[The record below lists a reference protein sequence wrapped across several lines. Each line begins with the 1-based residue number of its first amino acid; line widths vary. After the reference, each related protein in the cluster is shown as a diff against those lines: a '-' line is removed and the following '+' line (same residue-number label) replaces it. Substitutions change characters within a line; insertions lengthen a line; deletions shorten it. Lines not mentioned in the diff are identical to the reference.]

1 MTKSYR
7 ELTLEEKQFLDDQL
21 TKEIIYNERMRAKL
35 LGSISFVMLLIM
47 VSFILFFK
55 AQYSSFILSLT
66 PTYISAVILAV
77 VTIRGYLMSKI
88 LLKEKM
94 KEIMSRKRKRD
105 FIRYMWIIFE
115 TSIPTLISF
124 VYSFYTNAPDLL
136 TAPVI
141 WGYFLIIILSTLSLD
156 FYLSSVAG
164 ITAALEYLV
173 VVLFV
178 VDKHRFDG
186 SEMMAFEPFV
196 NFSRCM
202 MLFLSGV
209 TAGYVANQ
217 LKNKIINTHITLL
230 ERNRVINLFDQQVSR
245 EIVDELVA
253 NYHVLES
260 KRKFVCVM
268 FLDIRDFTH
277 FAEKMQPE
285 EIIKYQNDVFS
296 FMIEIITKNNGII
309 NQFLGDGYMATFG
322 APITRGNDC
331 LNAVKASLEIIKTID
346 QKNKEGII
354 SSTRIGIGLHAGE
367 IVAGN
372 VGTEVRKQYSISGNT
387 VILASRIEELNK
399 EFGTQLLISKEVLEQ
414 IEPNGY
420 SAEFIGSV
428 ALKGR
433 EKPVDVFKIV

>member
-1 MTKSYR
+1 MSKSYR
-7 ELTLEEKQFLDDQL
+7 ELTPEEKLFLDDQL

-35 LGSISFVMLLIM
+35 LGSIAFVMLLIM
-47 VSFILFFK
+47 VSFIIFFR
-55 AQYSSFILSLT
+55 AQYSSFIMSLT
-66 PTYISAVILAV
+66 PTYISAGILAV
-77 VTIRGYLMSKI
+77 VTIRGFIMSKV
-88 LLKEKM
+88 LMKEKM
-94 KEIMSRKRKRD
+94 KKIMSRKKRRD
-105 FIRYMWIIFE
+105 FIRYVWIIFE
-115 TSIPTLISF
+115 ISIPTFISF
-124 VYSFYTNAPDLL
+124 VYSFYPNAQELL
-136 TAPVI
+136 TAPII

-156 FYLSSVAG
+156 FYLSAVAG
-164 ITAALEYLV
+164 TVAALEYLV
-173 VVLFV
+173 VIFLV
-178 VDKHRFDG
+178 VDRHPLDA
-186 SEMMAFEPFV
+186 SELYAYEPFI
-196 NFSRCM
+196 NFSRCV

-253 NYHVLES
+253 NYHELES

-285 EIIKYQNDVFS
+285 EIIKYQNNVFS

-331 LNAVKASLEIIKTID
+331 LNAVKASLEIIKTIE

-354 SSTRIGIGLHAGE
+354 SQTRIGIGLHAGE
-367 IVAGN
+367 VVAGN
-372 VGTEVRKQYSISGNT
+372 VGTDVRKQYSISGNT

-414 IEPNGY
+414 IEQNGY
-420 SAEFIGSV
+420 NAEFFGSV
-428 ALKGR
+428 PLKGR
-433 EKPVDVFKIV
+433 EKPVDVFKLV